1 MINHGCSDP
10 PSPPA
15 DRPGPASPTTRPAR
29 EEGTGLLT
37 RALSQPL
44 SRPKLGLQHLSSPPG
59 RGSCRLAPSSQPG
72 PPAQHALLSPPSLT
86 VDSESR
92 PSRSR
97 SPDRFTREPL
107 GSSSLP
113 RCIVRLTAGRV
124 CLPTGARRGLGPGR
138 EARGAPVTGLLP
150 QGHLDSCGNW
160 APPLGRIGRCPSEPW
175 TNSDQALCP
184 SEKSQCPPHTHTQAG
199 PPTKSHTP
207 QQAAPDKLHL
217 VSGRRFLT
225 QRTAV
230 RSLHGDPT
238 SSDTETQTQQH
249 WSLLPTHGCLL
260 TPQTT
265 TCLHTRESTQLW
277 AQTYPPPS
285 HNTPAHTCER
295 LCRHRY
301 AHPERRH
308 THMQPRHT
316 DPQAESKAVR
326 QPRPKHMPP
335 RGVSNLQAAWV
346 PSQAPSCLHSGG

>member
-1 MINHGCSDP
+1 MPRQANSWQSVSAHRGS
-10 PSPPA
+10 A
-15 DRPGPASPTTRPAR
+15 RPG
-29 EEGTGLLT
+29 
-37 RALSQPL
+37 
-44 SRPKLGLQHLSSPPG
+44 
-59 RGSCRLAPSSQPG
+59 
-72 PPAQHALLSPPSLT
+72 AQ
-86 VDSESR
+86 
-92 PSRSR
+92 
-97 SPDRFTREPL
+97 
-107 GSSSLP
+107 
-113 RCIVRLTAGRV
+113 
-124 CLPTGARRGLGPGR
+124 R

-150 QGHLDSCGNW
+150 QGHLDTCGNW

-184 SEKSQCPPHTHTQAG
+184 SEKPQCPPHTHTQAG
-199 PPTKSHTP
+199 APTKSHTP
-207 QQAAPDKLHL
+207 QQTAPGKLYL

-335 RGVSNLQAAWV
+335 RGVSNLHGSLGSFPGTELPPFWGLSFPTEDPTGPPTWV
-346 PSQAPSCLHSGG
+346 TMQLCF